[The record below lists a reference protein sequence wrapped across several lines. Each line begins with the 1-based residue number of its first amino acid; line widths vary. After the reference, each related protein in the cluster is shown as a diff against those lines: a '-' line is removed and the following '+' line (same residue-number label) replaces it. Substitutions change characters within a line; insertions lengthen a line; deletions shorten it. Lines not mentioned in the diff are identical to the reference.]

1 MSAADTPMTTDSTP
15 LPDLVPVT
23 SLAFGWREGSVPPMV
38 PAAMGARLNV
48 TQDGGVD
55 LVHDRVSFI
64 GAAVYRERLLAHLDA
79 VVKNKPHLELRRML
93 INHEI
98 STRICGEQA
107 RPE

>member
-1 MSAADTPMTTDSTP
+1 MTTTDTPM
-15 LPDLVPVT
+15 PDLVGVST
-23 SLAFGWREGSVPPMV
+23 LTFGWREGSVPPMV
-38 PAAMGARLNV
+38 PAAMGARLII

-55 LVHDRVSFI
+55 MVHDRVSFI
-64 GAAVYRERLLAHLDA
+64 GAAVYREQLLTHLDT